1 MGKTKNILVI
11 MLEESSSPMTQGN
24 NILTGT
30 TIGIKIMDESLPIM
44 AAPTICINNV
54 WLNMTTFKFYL
65 NYKYY
70 STKAP
75 AKKVCAEGEDMD

>member
-30 TIGIKIMDESLPIM
+30 TIGIKIMDESLPVK
-44 AAPTICINNV
+44 AAPTICINSLV
-54 WLNMTTFKFYL
+54 
-65 NYKYY
+65 KYDY
-70 STKAP
+70 I
-75 AKKVCAEGEDMD
+75 